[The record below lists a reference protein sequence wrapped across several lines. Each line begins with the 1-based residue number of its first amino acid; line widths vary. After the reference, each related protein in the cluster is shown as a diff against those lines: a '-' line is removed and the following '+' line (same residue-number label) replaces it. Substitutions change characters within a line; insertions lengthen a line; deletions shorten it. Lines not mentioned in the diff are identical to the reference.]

1 MSDHYDVLRDTQ
13 YGIFG
18 TEYISKQAAI
28 DVFYELWGTSL
39 TRTVDAIKQ
48 LPPAE
53 PQIIRCRDCVNYK
66 DHRCTVANHHVGEN
80 DNCISIFGAKR
91 RKG

>member
-1 MSDHYDVLRDTQ
+1 MSELIDR
-13 YGIFG
+13 
-18 TEYISKQAAI
+18 QAAI
-28 DVFYELWGTSL
+28 DGLN
-39 TRTVDAIKQ
+39 DAVHEHNITDFDAVATILA

-91 RKG
+91 RKE